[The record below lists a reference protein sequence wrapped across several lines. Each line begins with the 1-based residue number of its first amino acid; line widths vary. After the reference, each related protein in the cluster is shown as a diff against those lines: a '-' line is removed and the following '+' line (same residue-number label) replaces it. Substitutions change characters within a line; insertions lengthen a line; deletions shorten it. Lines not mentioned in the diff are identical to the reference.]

1 MRTLSLLLSFLVYIT
16 IGYSQTPEWEK
27 FSERGEYKETIA
39 GIGGASNEAVDVLY
53 TVEKSGRLFD
63 SYPPLF
69 GKIQLGKAEFS
80 ATKFI
85 FYSGNKVYTIENS
98 GSLYEVSTKDG
109 TWKQVGRAGD
119 WKATIAG
126 TILNGSLYTAES
138 SGVLY
143 RTNLKT
149 GEWSKIGNP
158 DFINTKFMVAAN
170 NRLYTIEKDGT
181 LYEIDPD
188 NGSWNQLG
196 KAGDWAATV
205 NAVVCLGKMYSIE
218 SNGAFYETNLKTGTW
233 KLLGKIDFKP
243 EFLMSADWGYLYA
256 VDSAGFLYGLN
267 LKKIKN

>member
-1 MRTLSLLLSFLVYIT
+1 MRKFSLLLSFLTYIT
-16 IGYSQTPEWEK
+16 ISHSQTLEWEK
-27 FSERGEYKETIA
+27 FSKKGEYKETIA
-39 GIGGASNEAVDVLY
+39 GIGGASSEAVDVLY
-53 TVEKSGRLFD
+53 TVENSGRLFD

-85 FYSGNKVYTIENS
+85 FYSGNKIYTIENS

-109 TWKQVGRAGD
+109 TWKQVGRPGD

-138 SGVLY
+138 SGALY

-149 GEWSKIGNP
+149 GEWSKIGKP

-188 NGSWNQLG
+188 DGLWKQLG
-196 KAGDWAATV
+196 KSGGWAATV
-205 NAVVCLGKMYSIE
+205 YAVVWLGTMY
-218 SNGAFYETNLKTGTW
+218 
-233 KLLGKIDFKP
+233 
-243 EFLMSADWGYLYA
+243 
-256 VDSAGFLYGLN
+256 LN
-267 LKKIKN
+267 E

>member
-1 MRTLSLLLSFLVYIT
+1 MRTLALLLFLINIT
-16 IGYSQTPEWEK
+16 IGHSQTLKWEK

-39 GIGGASNEAVDVLY
+39 GIGGASDKTVDVLY
-53 TVEKSGRLFD
+53 TVEKSGKLFD

-69 GKIQLGKAEFS
+69 GKIQLGKAVFG

-85 FYSGNKVYTIENS
+85 FYSENKIYTIENS

-109 TWKQVGRAGD
+109 TWKQVGRPGD
-119 WKATIAG
+119 WIATIGG
-126 TILNGSLYTAES
+126 TIFNGSLFTIES
-138 SGVLY
+138 SGVLF

-158 DFINTKFMVAAN
+158 DYINTKFMLADDN
-170 NRLYTIEKDGT
+170 SLYTIEKDGT
-181 LYEIDPD
+181 LYKIDPD
-188 NGSWNQLG
+188 TGSWKQLG

-233 KLLGKIDFKP
+233 VPLSKIDFKP
-243 EFLMSADWGYLYA
+243 EFLMSAEWGYLYA

-267 LKKIKN
+267 LKHIKN

>member
-1 MRTLSLLLSFLVYIT
+1 MRTFALLLSFLIN
-16 IGYSQTPEWEK
+16 IAICYSQTIKWEK

-39 GIGGASNEAVDVLY
+39 GVGGASDKTVDVLY
-53 TVEKSGRLFD
+53 TVEKSGKLFD

-69 GKIQLGKAEFS
+69 GKIQLGKSEFG
-80 ATKFI
+80 ATKNI
-85 FYSGNKVYTIENS
+85 FYSGNKIYTIENS

-109 TWKQVGRAGD
+109 TWKQVGKPGD
-119 WKATIAG
+119 WKATIGG
-126 TILNGSLYTAES
+126 TILNGSLYTIES

-149 GEWSKIGNP
+149 GEWRKIGNP
-158 DFINTKFMVAAN
+158 DFINTKFMLAADN
-170 NRLYTIEKDGT
+170 NLYTIEKDGT
-181 LYEIDPD
+181 LYKINPET
-188 NGSWNQLG
+188 GSWSQLG
-196 KAGDWAATV
+196 KAGDWVATV

-243 EFLMSADWGYLYA
+243 EFLMSAEWGYIYA

-267 LKKIKN
+267 IKDI